1 MAFFLNKNLV
11 IIDSM
16 QFMNCSL
23 ENLAKNLTDN
33 DFKYLSEEFGS
44 KNIELLKQKMPILMS
59 PWTVFKD
66 LMKKNFS
73 IKNVFTDQ

>member
-33 DFKYLSEEFGS
+33 DFKYFSEEFGS

>member
-11 IIDSM
+11 IIDGM

-23 ENLAKNLTDN
+23 ENLVKNLTDN